1 MFILVSTQGL
11 GAISIGLRNHICV
24 CIIAFLIL
32 PNNKWLTTMQLYH
45 HIQAL
50 RDVLFE
56 AKSQGLRIG
65 FVPTMGNLHQGHL
78 ALVELAKSRC
88 DIVVVSIFV
97 NPLQFGL
104 NEDWD
109 KYPRTLD
116 SDSRKLEG
124 VGCDYLFFPNE
135 REIYPNG
142 MAEQTRVVV
151 PGMTDLLC
159 GASRPI
165 HFEGVTTVVCK
176 LFNIVEPHEAVFGLK
191 DYQQIA
197 VIRRM
202 VEDLCMP
209 VEIVPGNIVR
219 ESDGLAMSSRNIY
232 ITDTE
237 RPNAN
242 QLQMTLRWVRDEI
255 TRGRRDY
262 LALEKEGC
270 SQIELAGFRVDYL
283 QICCSSTL
291 LGAGVDDQKITVLGA
306 MYTQG
311 ARLIDN
317 VSLVI

>member
-1 MFILVSTQGL
+1 
-11 GAISIGLRNHICV
+11 
-24 CIIAFLIL
+24 
-32 PNNKWLTTMQLYH
+32 MQLFR
-45 HIQAL
+45 HIQPL
-50 RDVLFE
+50 RKLISG
-56 AKSQGLRIG
+56 AKSEGKRIG
-65 FVPTMGNLHQGHL
+65 FVPTMGNLHKGHL

-88 DIVVVSIFV
+88 DIVVASIFV

-109 KYPRTLD
+109 KYPRTFDAD
-116 SDSRKLEG
+116 SQKLES
-124 VGCDYLFFPNE
+124 VGCDYLFFPDE

-165 HFEGVTTVVCK
+165 HFEGVTTVVSK

-191 DYQQIA
+191 DFQQIA

-219 ESDGLAMSSRNIY
+219 EDDGLAMSSRNIY
-232 ITDTE
+232 ITEAE
-237 RPNAN
+237 RPRAK
-242 QLQMTLRWVRDEI
+242 QLQLTLCWLSSQIKE
-255 TRGRRDY
+255 GRRDY
-262 LALEKEGC
+262 LSLEQEGQA
-270 SQIELAGFRVDYL
+270 QIESAGFRLDYL
-283 QICCSSTL
+283 QICCSDTL
-291 LGAGVDDQKITVLGA
+291 IRAGIDDKQLTILGA
-306 MYTQG
+306 MYTEA

-317 VSLVI
+317 VSLTIQTP